1 MNAHNIPVLLTSS
14 IIAYDPGVSL
24 SDTNARLHYAMESI
38 ARWLEI
44 DPEIQLILCDGSS
57 FDFSETMA
65 QRFPGARIECLPFE
79 NNQQLVRERGRG
91 YGEGEIVRFAI
102 ENSKLIAAAGC
113 FSKCT
118 SKLWVKNYIKCRQQW
133 NGTQMF
139 KGVFS
144 NVFSLKR
151 KIEFDYID
159 TRFYMISKEIY
170 KKYYINA
177 HLDLDTAGGESL
189 EKRFLKIFLENQIHS
204 ALFSVAPVIEG
215 VGGGI
220 GFSYRNPLK
229 RRIKET
235 LRLQLAM
242 GKRQFSSYFFRPPR

>member
-1 MNAHNIPVLLTSS
+1 
-14 IIAYDPGVSL
+14 
-24 SDTNARLHYAMESI
+24 
-38 ARWLEI
+38 
-44 DPEIQLILCDGSS
+44 
-57 FDFSETMA
+57 
-65 QRFPGARIECLPFE
+65 
-79 NNQQLVRERGRG
+79 
-91 YGEGEIVRFAI
+91 
-102 ENSKLIAAAGC
+102 
-113 FSKCT
+113 
-118 SKLWVKNYIKCRQQW
+118 
-133 NGTQMF
+133 MF